1 MTEKKEHTS
10 KNNINFI
17 RSIIDGTYLSKEI
30 ILKNIWFIVFLFF
43 LALIYIVNRNHA
55 EKLVRE
61 TIKLQKEV
69 DELKSEQLSV
79 TSTLMR
85 LSQQSEVESL
95 MVRHNLDLK
104 SSDIPPYKII
114 IECQK

>member
-1 MTEKKEHTS
+1 MTEKTENI
-10 KNNINFI
+10 KNNKIFI

-30 ILKNIWFIVFLFF
+30 ILKNIWFIAFLVL
-43 LALIYIVNRNHA
+43 LALVYIVNRNHA

-69 DELKSEQLSV
+69 DELKTEQLSV
-79 TSTLMR
+79 TSTLMK

-95 MVRHNLDLK
+95 IVNHNLDLK
-104 SSDIPPYKII
+104 SSDIPPYKIT

>member
-1 MTEKKEHTS
+1 MTE
-10 KNNINFI
+10 NNRKSSFL
-17 RSIIDGTYLSKEI
+17 RSIIDGTFLSKEI
-30 ILKNIWFIVFLFF
+30 ILKNIGFIVLLFV
-43 LALIYIVNRNHA
+43 LALIYIINRYYA
-55 EKLVRE
+55 EKIVRE

-79 TSTLMR
+79 TSTLMK

-95 MVRHNLDLK
+95 IVKHNLDLK
-104 SSDIPPYKII
+104 SSDIPPYKIT